1 MRKIVKKIAVLRL
14 LHLIFFQIGV
24 KSKTDM
30 VSMQDK
36 GVNPGPA
43 CFFLCQIGCIQNRN
57 GATNMY
63 QMRFLPA
70 GDQAMVVEFGQVIDD
85 NINQKVHQLSA
96 WIETRDISGI
106 LELLPTFRSL
116 MIYYDPYIIP
126 FAQLKHIIEE
136 FDINAPADENQVKV
150 IHKIPCCYGA
160 RFGKDLHDMEKI
172 TKLSRE
178 EIVAIHSG
186 TDYKIYMLGFL
197 PGFVYLGGLDKRL
210 EAPRLT
216 SPRIKIDPGSVGIG
230 GNQTGVYPLASPGGW
245 RLIGATPLRFYDP
258 DRQEPILCKAGEY
271 IRFVPIGIDDY
282 YDILHMVVKGNYRH
296 EILTCGFSES
306 PSGERRSLS

>member
-1 MRKIVKKIAVLRL
+1 M
-14 LHLIFFQIGV
+14 
-24 KSKTDM
+24 D
-30 VSMQDK
+30 
-36 GVNPGPA
+36 
-43 CFFLCQIGCIQNRN
+43 
-57 GATNMY
+57 

-85 NINQKVHQLSA
+85 KINQKVHRLSA
-96 WIETRDISGI
+96 WIETRNIDGI
-106 LELLPTFRSL
+106 RELLPTFRSL
-116 MIYYDPYIIP
+116 MIYYDPSAIH
-126 FAQLKHIIEE
+126 FAQLKSEIEK
-136 FDINAPADENQVKV
+136 FDENTQEIESSVKV

-160 RFGKDLHDMEKI
+160 RFGKDLHDMEEI

-216 SPRIKIDPGSVGIG
+216 SPRVRIDPGSVGIG

-245 RLIGATPLRFYDP
+245 RLIGATPLDFYNP
-258 DRQEPILCKAGEY
+258 DRQDPILCKAGEY

-282 YDILHMVVKGNYRH
+282 YDIRHMVVKGDYRH
-296 EILTCGFSES
+296 EILTCDASKNS
-306 PSGERRSLS
+306 QAERSALS